1 MKKVFNAKTKAGSQE
16 SHEPRLLGSIV
27 EEMLHGS
34 SPLAKGYRDYKL
46 FENIYPHTELDVNLK
61 LLTRE
66 QGRLP
71 VGAYLDGAITH
82 DAEDHFT
89 FIQND
94 PEKKDFVVTQ
104 RNPHIYVGKRINV
117 NRKEDGTLYPTF
129 NRPRYTKDFTF
140 LDFCREAAEE
150 LLAVAG
156 LVVSK

>member
-1 MKKVFNAKTKAGSQE
+1 MNTIHNRDG
-16 SHEPRLLGSIV
+16 V
-27 EEMLHGS
+27 EEQYVPRTAGEILHSYLEKS
-34 SPLAKGYRDYKL
+34 SEPLAVAYRDHL
-46 FENIYPHTELDVNLK
+46 FKDFFPDTHLDVDLK
-61 LLTRE
+61 FLTRE
-66 QGRLP
+66 PGRMP

-94 PEKKDFVVTQ
+94 SEKKNLVVNQ
-104 RNPHIYVGKRINV
+104 RNPHVYVGKRINV

-156 LVVSK
+156 LIENE